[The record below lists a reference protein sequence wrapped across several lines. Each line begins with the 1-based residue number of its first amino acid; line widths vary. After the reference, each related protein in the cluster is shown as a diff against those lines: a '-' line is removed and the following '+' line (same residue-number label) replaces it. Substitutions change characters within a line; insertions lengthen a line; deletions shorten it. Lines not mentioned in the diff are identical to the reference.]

1 MMMPT
6 GTGIGEVEC
15 AVRLGRARRH
25 QERYRRYQHIAQFA
39 HREVIRYSMPGRS
52 PDSRTPL
59 ADEMSSHAT
68 GAVTLE
74 IRLDSLTV
82 AGAVPELNADSRSHR
97 IPVSLAN
104 PMQLDPS
111 T

>member
-1 MMMPT
+1 
-6 GTGIGEVEC
+6 
-15 AVRLGRARRH
+15 
-25 QERYRRYQHIAQFA
+25 
-39 HREVIRYSMPGRS
+39 
-52 PDSRTPL
+52 L
-59 ADEMSSHAT
+59 ADEMPSHAT
-68 GAVTLE
+68 GAVTFE